1 MSNERNSPSDT
12 PRDTGVSRGRASP
25 SPSPSASPSP
35 SPSASPSPGPN
46 ASFFRVVGAVL
57 SAFVG
62 IRKRQ
67 AADRDV
73 AIKPAHVVIAGII
86 AGLVFIA
93 VIVTVV
99 RLVVP
104 R

>member
-1 MSNERNSPSDT
+1 MRNPRNIPSET
-12 PRDTGVSRGRASP
+12 PRATGANRDPARLD
-25 SPSPSASPSP
+25 
-35 SPSASPSPGPN
+35 
-46 ASFFRVVGAVL
+46 ASFIQVVGAVL

-62 IRKRQ
+62 LRKRQ

-73 AIKPAHVVIAGII
+73 AIKPAHVVMTGIV

-93 VIVTVV
+93 VIVIVV
-99 RLVVP
+99 RLVVS

>member
-1 MSNERNSPSDT
+1 MSNERNSPFDT
-12 PRDTGVSRGRASP
+12 PRDTGASRGRASP
-25 SPSPSASPSP
+25 SP
-35 SPSASPSPGPN
+35 SPSPGPN
-46 ASFFRVVGAVL
+46 ASFFRVVGAVF

-73 AIKPAHVVIAGII
+73 AIKPTHVVIAGIV

-93 VIVTVV
+93 IIVTVV
-99 RLVVP
+99 RLVVS

>member
-1 MSNERNSPSDT
+1 MSNERNSPSNT
-12 PRDTGVSRGRASP
+12 PRDTGANRGRASP
-25 SPSPSASPSP
+25 SASP
-35 SPSASPSPGPN
+35 SPSPGPN
-46 ASFFRVVGAVL
+46 ASFFRVVGAVF

-73 AIKPAHVVIAGII
+73 AIKPAHVVISGIV

-99 RLVVP
+99 RLVVS

>member
-12 PRDTGVSRGRASP
+12 PRDTGASRGRASP
-25 SPSPSASPSP
+25 SPSASQSP
-35 SPSASPSPGPN
+35 GPSPGPN
-46 ASFFRVVGAVL
+46 ASFFRVVGAVF

-73 AIKPAHVVIAGII
+73 AIKPTHVVIAGIV

-93 VIVTVV
+93 IIVTVV
-99 RLVVP
+99 RLVVS

>member
-1 MSNERNSPSDT
+1 MSDQRNSPSKT
-12 PRDTGVSRGRASP
+12 THDTGTSHGQP
-25 SPSPSASPSP
+25 H
-35 SPSASPSPGPN
+35 PN
-46 ASFFRVVGAVL
+46 ESFIRVVSAVL

-62 IRKRQ
+62 IRKRP

-73 AIKPAHVVIAGII
+73 AIKPAHVVIAGIL

-93 VIVTVV
+93 AIVTVV
-99 RLVVP
+99 RLVVS

>member
-1 MSNERNSPSDT
+1 MSNPRNTPSRT
-12 PRDTGVSRGRASP
+12 PRATGANHG
-25 SPSPSASPSP
+25 SARPD
-35 SPSASPSPGPN
+35 
-46 ASFFRVVGAVL
+46 ASFIQVVGAVL

-67 AADRDV
+67 AADRDI
-73 AIKPAHVVIAGII
+73 AIKPAHVVMAGVL

-99 RLVVP
+99 RLVVS